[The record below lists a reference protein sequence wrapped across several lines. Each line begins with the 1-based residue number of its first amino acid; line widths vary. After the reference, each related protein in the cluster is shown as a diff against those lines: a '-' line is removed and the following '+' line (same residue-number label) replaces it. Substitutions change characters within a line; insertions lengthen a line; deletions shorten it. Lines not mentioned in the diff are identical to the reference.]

1 MSDDTVKL
9 RLATLRKDA
18 EKKRENERR
27 KAEGWRLGENERKR
41 GRTDGEHKLLFLGR
55 VNG

>member
-1 MSDDTVKL
+1 MQ
-9 RLATLRKDA
+9 
-18 EKKRENERR
+18 KRRERTSG
-27 KAEGWRLGENERKR
+27 EGGGGGWRLGENERKR